1 MMVKNLY
8 LDESGN
14 SGDLISRKNGLG
26 FAGQP
31 VFSLAAIDISRFE
44 NIESRI
50 NDLKNKFGIRA
61 VELKSSDIFK
71 KKPRFMLEVFSI
83 LVDSKCPFFIEVV
96 DKKYYISTSISNH
109 QLLPPY
115 FTGDESDGRFQ
126 ISRNIASGVMALE
139 MPDEYFERFFDS
151 CHEPSEENILRSMVG
166 IKEFFEGH
174 PEYSGYAKNLDMSIE
189 DYFDV
194 KKDIGDNAVF
204 KFIPIPD
211 DGKRGNKI
219 LLLPHVS
226 SLTNIIARVNLANK
240 GSIAGVTFFHDKQD
254 HFDEVLFSIKELMVS
269 NNPNEFSPPTPNSNF
284 QVKTSADLQFSDSKK
299 SLGVQMADLLAGFFS
314 RYYEGFCNSEAEF
327 DGIYH
332 EIYNKIIDGS
342 DQEKSIGVNWV
353 VPPSRLYEIEYF
365 HHFGKRKNPSPT
377 DLLCYVA
384 KDFGV
389 VIED

>member
-1 MMVKNLY
+1 MLVKSLY

-14 SGDLISRKNGLG
+14 NGDLISRKNGLG

-31 VFSLAAIDISRFE
+31 VFSLAAVDVSRIE
-44 NIESRI
+44 NIEDKI
-50 NDLKNKFGIRA
+50 NGLKNKFGIQA
-61 VELKSSDIFK
+61 EELKSSDIFK
-71 KKPRFMLEVFSI
+71 KKPRFIFEIFSI
-83 LVDSKCPFFIEVV
+83 LVDLKCPFFVEVV

-115 FTGDESDGRFQ
+115 FTGDESNGHFQ

-151 CHEPSEENILRSMVG
+151 CYEPSEEVILKSMRG
-166 IKEFFEGH
+166 IKEFFMGH

-189 DYFDV
+189 DYYDI
-194 KKDIGDNAVF
+194 KEEIGDMALF

-211 DGKRGNKI
+211 EGKRGNKI
-219 LLLPHVS
+219 FLLPHVS

-240 GSIAGVTFFHDKQD
+240 GDISGITFFHDKQD
-254 HFDEVLFSIKELMVS
+254 HFDEVLVSIKNLMVS
-269 NNPNEFSPPTPNSNF
+269 NNPNDFSPPTPNSNF

-299 SLGVQMADLLAGFFS
+299 SLGVQIADLLAGFFS
-314 RYYEGFCNSEAEF
+314 RYYEAFFNAEMEL
-327 DGIYH
+327 DDIYH

-342 DQEKSIGVNWV
+342 DQEKSVGVNWV
-353 VPPSRLYEIEYF
+353 VPPSRLYELEHF
-365 HHFGKRKNPSPT
+365 HHIGNRKTPSSI
-377 DLLCYVA
+377 DLLYYIA

-389 VIED
+389 VIGD